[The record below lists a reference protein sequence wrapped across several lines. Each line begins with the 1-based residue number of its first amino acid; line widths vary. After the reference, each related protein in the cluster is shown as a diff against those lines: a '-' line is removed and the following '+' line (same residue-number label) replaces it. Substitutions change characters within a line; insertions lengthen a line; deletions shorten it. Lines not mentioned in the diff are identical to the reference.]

1 MKTLPDYLR
10 KGMRVVIVGCNPGEQ
25 SARVGHYYA
34 GRNNVFWTLMYES
47 GVVPEEMTH
56 KDDRRVI
63 EFGIGLTDIVK
74 RPTRGEEEISREEFA
89 EGRFV
94 LAQKL
99 EQYTPRVVAFN
110 GKNVYEKFAQRQCS
124 LGLQKDL
131 IYGARVFVLPSTSGQ
146 NTAGRSVKMRYFRK
160 LAKFLVEM
168 EKRPRSKAAESPAYK
183 EAE

>member
-1 MKTLPDYLR
+1 
-10 KGMRVVIVGCNPGEQ
+10 
-25 SARVGHYYA
+25 
-34 GRNNVFWTLMYES
+34 
-47 GVVPEEMTH
+47 MTH

-74 RPTRGEEEISREEFA
+74 RPTRAEEEIGREEFA

-99 EQYTPRVVAFN
+99 EQFTPRVVAFN
-110 GKNVYEKFAQRQCS
+110 GKNVYEKFSQRQCS

-146 NTAGRSVKMRYFRK
+146 NTSGRGVKMRYFKK
-160 LAKFLVEM
+160 LAKFLAEM
-168 EKRPRSKAAESPAYK
+168 EKSPRGNAAGNAGGK
-183 EAE
+183 EVE